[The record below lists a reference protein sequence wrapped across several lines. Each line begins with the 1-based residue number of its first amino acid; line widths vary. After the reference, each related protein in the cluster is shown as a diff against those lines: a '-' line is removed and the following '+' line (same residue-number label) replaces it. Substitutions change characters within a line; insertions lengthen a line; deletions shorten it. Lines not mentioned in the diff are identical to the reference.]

1 MLRPPRPAS
10 RPTSVRSTSG
20 YLDGLGMKAE
30 AEIRRAEDALI
41 ASIEEQSKRDR
52 PYAPAD
58 RDLANRYQLGAKDAP
73 A

>member
-1 MLRPPRPAS
+1 MLRPPRLAS

-30 AEIRRAEDALI
+30 AEIRRAVDALI
-41 ASIEEQSKRDR
+41 ASIEQQSKRDR
-52 PYAPAD
+52 LYAPAD
-58 RDLANRYQLGAKDAP
+58 QDLANKYQLDGKDAP